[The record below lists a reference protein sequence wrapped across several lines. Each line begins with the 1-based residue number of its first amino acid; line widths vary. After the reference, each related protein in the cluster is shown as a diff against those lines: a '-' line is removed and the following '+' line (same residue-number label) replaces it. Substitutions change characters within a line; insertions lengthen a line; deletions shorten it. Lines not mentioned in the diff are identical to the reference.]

1 MFSQKHNNIVTN
13 ILQFL
18 MPHFKLLL
26 QCIFAKKEQIMY
38 FILQEMKKIDLG
50 DTPVENIFIDM
61 YMPIADGN
69 YVKVYLMG
77 YKWAKEGQNNFSNS
91 TITRQ
96 LDIAMDEVQ
105 DAWKYWENLG
115 IIKRHATEDGSD
127 CKIEFL
133 NLKQMLID
141 NFYIEKNDSNENKA
155 SEVDILIDTMK
166 HSDNITMM
174 QDIEEMFCRPLTVN
188 EKQKI
193 NKWKSDYGMTT
204 DMMTQAFSYSIN
216 NRKIK
221 KFSSIEK
228 VLKDWFDAGV
238 KNLDTMVEY
247 LEKRND
253 RFSIYSKISRY
264 LGIFRPLDEPSMRII
279 DKWIDEWKFSME
291 MIMKCLDKSVNTLN
305 PSFTY
310 FDSIMKSWN
319 EKGFKTVEDL
329 KNDVKPEAKKQAVQN
344 KDTKPNNKFHNFDQK
359 MKNYSEQ
366 ELEKIA
372 RQKLEKKLNKL
383 GIGVPKEGDDENK

>member
-1 MFSQKHNNIVTN
+1 
-13 ILQFL
+13 
-18 MPHFKLLL
+18 
-26 QCIFAKKEQIMY
+26 MY

-50 DTPVENIFIDM
+50 DTSVENIFIDV
-61 YMPIADGN
+61 YMPMADGN
-69 YVKVYLMG
+69 HVKVYLMG
-77 YKWAKEGQNNFSNS
+77 YKWAKEGQNNFKSS

-96 LDIAMDEVQ
+96 LNLSMDEVQ
-105 DAWKYWENLG
+105 EAWGYWESLG
-115 IIKRHATEDGSD
+115 IIKRHATDDGSEWR
-127 CKIEFL
+127 IEFL
-133 NLKQMLID
+133 NLKQMHID
-141 NFYIEKNDSNENKA
+141 NFYIEKNESNGTKV

-174 QDIEEMFCRPLTVN
+174 QEVEEMFGRPLTVN

-193 NKWKSDYGMTT
+193 NNWRSDYEMTA
-204 DMMTQAFSYSIN
+204 DMVTQAFSYSIN

-238 KNLDTMVEY
+238 KDIDTMVEY

-279 DKWIDEWKFSME
+279 DRWIDEMGFSME
-291 MIMKCLDKSVNTLN
+291 MIMRCLDKAANTLN

-310 FDSIMKSWN
+310 FDSILKSWH

-329 KNDVKPEAKKQAVQN
+329 KNDVKPEAKKQTVPN
-344 KDTKPNNKFHNFDQK
+344 KDSKPNNKFHNFDQK
-359 MKNYSEQ
+359 IKNYSEE

-372 RQKLEKKLNKL
+372 RKKLEKKLNKL
-383 GIGVPKEGDDENK
+383 GIAIPEEGDDGNK

>member
-1 MFSQKHNNIVTN
+1 
-13 ILQFL
+13 
-18 MPHFKLLL
+18 
-26 QCIFAKKEQIMY
+26 MY

-50 DTPVENIFIDM
+50 DTPVENIFIDV
-61 YMPIADGN
+61 YMPMAAGN

-96 LDIAMDEVQ
+96 LNLSMNEVQ
-105 DAWKYWENLG
+105 DAWEYWEGLG
-115 IIKRHATEDGSD
+115 IVTRHITEDGSD
-127 CKIEFL
+127 CRVEFL
-133 NLKQMLID
+133 NLKQLYID
-141 NFYIEKNDSNENKA
+141 NFYNEKTEGNEPEV
-155 SEVDILIDTMK
+155 SRVDILIDNMK
-166 HSDNITMM
+166 HSENITMM
-174 QDIEEMFCRPLTVN
+174 QDIEEMFGRPLTVN

-193 NKWKSDYGMTT
+193 NNWRSDYKMAP

-238 KNLDTMVEY
+238 KDMDTMVEY

-279 DKWIDEWKFSME
+279 DKWIDEWEFSME

-329 KNDVKPEAKKQAVQN
+329 KNDVKPEAKRQAVPN
-344 KDTKPNNKFHNFDQK
+344 KNTKPNNKFHNFDQK
-359 MKNYSEQ
+359 MKNYSEE

-372 RQKLEKKLNKL
+372 RLKLEKKLNKL
-383 GIGVPKEGDDENK
+383 GIGMPKEGDDENK